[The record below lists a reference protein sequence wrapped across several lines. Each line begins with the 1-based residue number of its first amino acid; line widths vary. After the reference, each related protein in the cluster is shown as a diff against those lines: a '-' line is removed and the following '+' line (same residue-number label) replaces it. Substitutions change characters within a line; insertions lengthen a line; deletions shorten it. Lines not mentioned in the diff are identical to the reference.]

1 MRKTAKHEVDR
12 TLRIAIRRVL
22 SVVTP
27 AALTLLGATPATAG
41 PADGVVVR
49 GAASIEQS
57 SPGTLN
63 INQTTDR
70 AAINWRSFSIG
81 ADEQVNFIQPSS
93 TSATLN
99 RVLGGQQSVIDGVL
113 SANGQVFLLNPSGV
127 LFGRS
132 ARVDVGGLVATTSEL
147 HDDDFMSG
155 KLEFSAAARPGAQ
168 IVNDG
173 AISIHEGG
181 LGALVAP
188 SVRNRGVISARLGR
202 LALGA
207 GEQFTIDPYGDQ
219 LINFALSSG
228 SASAPPREIEQSGT
242 LLADGGRVLLTTDA
256 MAGVIGDVVN
266 MSGVIQARTAE
277 QGSTGEIVLSGNDV
291 SVSGV
296 LDVSAVDEG
305 DAGGVTIWGTDS
317 AQFDGTILARGGA
330 QGGDGGFVELSG
342 RGVVQYA
349 GTLDAQAPHGNGGT
363 LLIDPVDITIEPA
376 GSTNLASATISGAA
390 IRNLLRQ
397 GTTVQLLAD
406 NTITVNDVIDGR
418 PVGSQNQS
426 GGGVDFRAGSILVL
440 QPIIT
445 NNGSITLTAT
455 QGNLTF
461 DSNAF
466 LVVAGTTS
474 ASGLGNAAVTLTAA
488 QNVALNQVISLGRVT
503 VTATSGNVQLLQ
515 ALNGLQTATG
525 PSGIGDL
532 AVTAGGAVSTAGVF
546 SVGNV
551 ALDAGTAL
559 TVAGPVTAQG
569 DIALTARSASG
580 GGITLGG
587 AGAADVAALVAGG
600 NVALAT
606 PATVTLNNSVVARG
620 GNVAIGSAT
629 QRVASVTSAAGTV
642 VQSVE
647 SATATDQNGDISI
660 YVSGA
665 FTAQDLIAGTAGDVL
680 VDAAGPVTLSR
691 GLFGLQGS
699 NGIGSLTVNSAGA
712 LTTNGARTSG
722 GINLTSTA
730 ALQNSTASLIS
741 TAGPV
746 NLSGSSILLNQVMS
760 GGNIAAAVDAG
771 DDVTLATA
779 GTVTL
784 NSSVLSRG
792 GDVQIGSAA
801 QRTAS
806 VAMAAD
812 TSVSSAASSTD
823 TDQDGDISIFTIA
836 PFSAQDLL
844 AGASGDVLVDAL
856 GIVTLNRGLFGLA
869 GSPGIGSLT
878 VNAGGPLTINGAH
891 TAGNMTL
898 TSSGA
903 LRNSTAS
910 LVADAGAI
918 SLTGTAVT
926 LDAVAVNGAPAA
938 AVDAG
943 GNLTIATAGTVALN
957 GNAASRGGN
966 IQIGSSAQR
975 VASLTMA
982 NGTALQSVGSTTATD
997 QDGDIS
1003 IFTAGG
1009 FSAQDLIAGTAGDVL
1024 INAQGAVTLNRG
1036 LFGLQGS
1043 NGIGSLTVNTTAG
1056 TVAMNGARASG
1067 AINVT
1072 SGGAVQNSTAS
1083 LISNNGA
1090 ISLSGSA
1097 ITLNPIT
1104 SGGAPAA
1111 ALDAAGNVTLS
1122 APGAVIV
1129 NSSVLARA
1137 GNIQIGSNAQPVAS
1151 LTTATG
1157 TVLRSNATAGA
1168 ITVRATG
1175 AVTTRDIVTGASG
1188 VVDLSGSSVTVD
1200 GTINDPTGASGV
1212 GQVAIAGTNTI
1223 TVEGIRV
1230 SNALQGTIGGSTEL
1244 VRLITG
1250 NTGATVNVNGPIV
1263 SAGRVRI
1270 GRSNN
1275 SYTAGSGNIRINLSN
1290 DVSTAGQSVT
1300 LAGDVM
1306 LFNGITRWDIECAL
1320 TDVCVANHQREFD
1333 LALFD
1338 PLLFAPGTFNSGAQ
1352 TSLANVQRYVQLC
1365 TEFCAVGTI
1374 NGTDATMILT
1384 RGQQLILA
1392 QVNFEAYDL
1401 VAGAPVLLDA
1411 YNGYANCADLFICGL
1426 SNATPLNVEIALA
1439 QERYARMARLLGG
1452 LTATV
1457 DTTLGS
1463 AAGAPVTFLGDVERY
1478 RGAVPAPE
1486 PFGVSPLPILPTF
1499 VSHSLAVN
1507 AGTGGAITVV
1517 GELGDL
1523 ARSGVATM
1531 PNTGN
1536 LNNLPR
1542 LELGTFSVVLNGA
1555 SYDLGASAPA
1565 LSSLSFNGTAVTP
1578 VDLVDAYFFNWPFSQ
1593 TGAGT
1598 FLGGGGANTNVG
1610 AGATFQTTPGAG
1622 GLSLFGSG
1630 GSGGGVGGSAA
1641 GPASQSASLV
1651 GGLNGFGGLPPINEA
1666 VPDVPPTAT
1675 DAERRDEGYESEQD
1689 RSDADTVTDAERC
1702 PRGAAELADL
1712 GTERAVDG
1720 AAPDV
1725 FARCE
1730 E

>member
-1 MRKTAKHEVDR
+1 MSKAEKHAGKV
-12 TLRIAIRRVL
+12 TLRVAVRRVL

-27 AALTLLGATPATAG
+27 ATLSLLGATPAVGG
-41 PADGVVVR
+41 PEDGVVVR
-49 GAASIEQS
+49 GAASIEHA
-57 SPGTLN
+57 SPNTLN
-63 INQTTDR
+63 IHQTTDR

-81 ADEQVNFIQPSS
+81 ANEQVNFIQPSS

-99 RVLGGQQSVIDGVL
+99 RVTGGQQSVINGVL

-147 HDDDFMSG
+147 GDDDFMSG
-155 KLEFSAAARPGAQ
+155 KLEFTAAARPDAQ
-168 IVNDG
+168 VVNDG
-173 AISIHEGG
+173 SISVHDGG

-188 SVRNRGVISARLGR
+188 SVRNQGVISARLGR
-202 LALGA
+202 IALGA

-219 LINFALSSG
+219 LINFALPSAAG
-228 SASAPPREIEQSGT
+228 SALAPREIQQSGT

-277 QGSTGEIVLSGNDV
+277 RNTAGEIVLSGNDV

-296 LDVSAVDEG
+296 LDVSAADQG
-305 DAGGVTIWGTDS
+305 DAGRVNIWGTDS

-342 RGVVQYA
+342 RREVQFA
-349 GTLDAQAPHGNGGT
+349 GTLEAQAPHGKGGT
-363 LLIDPVDITIEPA
+363 LLIDPENITIEPV
-376 GSTNLASATISGAA
+376 GSSDLTSATISGAA

-397 GTTVQLLAD
+397 GTMVQLLAD
-406 NTITVNDVIDGR
+406 NTITVNDIIDGR
-418 PVGSQNQS
+418 PVSGQSQS

-445 NNGSITLTAT
+445 NNGSIVLTAT

-466 LVVAGTTS
+466 LVVASSTS
-474 ASGLGNAAVTLTAA
+474 ASGLGTAPITLSAA
-488 QNVALNQVISLGRVT
+488 QNVAVNQVISLGRVA

-515 ALNGLQTATG
+515 ALNGLQTASG
-525 PSGIGDL
+525 PSGIGEL
-532 AVTAGGAVSTAGVF
+532 AVTAGGQISTAGVF
-546 SVGNV
+546 STSHV

-559 TVAGPVTAQG
+559 TVAGPITAQG
-569 DIALTARSASG
+569 DIALTARSAG
-580 GGITLGG
+580 GSGITVGG
-587 AGAADVAALVAGG
+587 AGAAGVAALVAGG

-606 PATVTLNNSVVARG
+606 PAAVTLNNSVVARG
-620 GNVAIGSAT
+620 GNVAIGSAA
-629 QRVASVTSAAGTV
+629 QRVASVTSAAGAV

-660 YVSGA
+660 YTSSA

-680 VDAAGPVTLSR
+680 VDAAGPVTLTR

-699 NGIGSLTVNSAGA
+699 NGIGSLTVNAAGA

-722 GINLTSTA
+722 GINLTSTG

-741 TAGPV
+741 TAGAV
-746 NLSGSSILLNQVMS
+746 NLSGSSIALDQIMS
-760 GGNIAAAVDAG
+760 GGNVAAAVDAG
-771 DDVTLATA
+771 GDVTFATA
-779 GTVTL
+779 GAVTL
-784 NSSVLSRG
+784 SSGVLSRG
-792 GDVQIGSAA
+792 GNVRIGSAG

-806 VAMAAD
+806 VAMAAG
-812 TSVSSAASSTD
+812 TSVSSSASSTD
-823 TDQDGDISIFTIA
+823 ADQDGDISIFTIA

-844 AGASGDVLVDAL
+844 AGASGDVQVDSL
-856 GIVTLNRGLFGLA
+856 GAVTFNRGLFGVT

-878 VNAGGPLTINGAH
+878 VNAGGPLTLNGAH
-891 TAGNMTL
+891 TTGSMAL

-903 LRNSTAS
+903 LQNSTAS

-918 SLTGTAVT
+918 SLTGTSVT
-926 LDAVAVNGAPAA
+926 LNAITVNGTPAA

-943 GNLTIATAGTVALN
+943 GNLTIATAGAVALN
-957 GNAASRGGN
+957 GNATSRGGN
-966 IQIGSSAQR
+966 IQVGSSAQR

-982 NGTALQSVGSTTATD
+982 NGTALQSVGSTGAAD

-1056 TVAMNGARASG
+1056 TVALNGARTSG

-1097 ITLNPIT
+1097 ITLNSIT
-1104 SGGAPAA
+1104 
-1111 ALDAAGNVTLS
+1111 DAAGNVTLAAS
-1122 APGAVIV
+1122 GAVNV
-1129 NSSVLARA
+1129 NSSVLART

-1157 TVLRSNATAGA
+1157 TVLRSDAPAGA
-1168 ITVRATG
+1168 INVRATG
-1175 AVTTRDIVTGASG
+1175 AVTTRDLVTGASG
-1188 VVDLSGSSVTVD
+1188 AVDLSGSSVTVD
-1200 GTINDPTGASGV
+1200 GTINDPTGTSGV
-1212 GQVAIAGTNTI
+1212 GQVAIAANTI
-1223 TVEGIRV
+1223 TVDGIRV
-1230 SNALQGTIGGSTEL
+1230 SNALQGTVGSSTEL

-1263 SAGRVRI
+1263 SGGRVRI
-1270 GRSNN
+1270 GRSNDA
-1275 SYTAGSGNIRINLSN
+1275 YTAGSGNIRINLSN
-1290 DVSTAGQSVT
+1290 DISTAGQSVT

-1306 LFNGITRWDIECAL
+1306 LFNNISRWDIECAVTGL
-1320 TDVCVANHQREFD
+1320 CVPNHQREFD
-1333 LALFD
+1333 IALFD
-1338 PLLFAPGTFNSGAQ
+1338 PLLFAPGTFQ
-1352 TSLANVQRYVQLC
+1352 TGFQTLLTNVERYVQLC
-1365 TEFCAVGTI
+1365 TQFCAVGTI
-1374 NGTDATMILT
+1374 TGDDAQMILT
-1384 RGQQLILA
+1384 RGQQLVLA
-1392 QVNFEAYDL
+1392 QQNFLAFDL
-1401 VAGAPVLLDA
+1401 VGGAEVELSAYNSYTNCPDA
-1411 YNGYANCADLFICGL
+1411 YICGL

-1439 QERYARMARLLGG
+1439 AERYDRMARLLGG
-1452 LTATV
+1452 LTATI

-1463 AAGAPVTFLGDVERY
+1463 AAGAPVTFAGDVERY
-1478 RGAVPAPE
+1478 RGAVPAPA
-1486 PFGVSPLPILPTF
+1486 PFGTSPLPILPTF

-1507 AGTGGAITVV
+1507 AGTGGTITVV
-1517 GELGDL
+1517 GELGDV
-1523 ARSGVATM
+1523 ARVGVATM
-1531 PNTGN
+1531 PSQANM
-1536 LNNLPR
+1536 NNLPR
-1542 LELGTFSVVLNGA
+1542 LELGTFSVVLTGA
-1555 SYDLGASAPA
+1555 SYDLGASASPPA
-1565 LSSLSFNGTAVTP
+1565 LSTLSFNGTPVTP
-1578 VDLVDAYFFNWPFSQ
+1578 LGLEDAYFYNWPFSQ

-1598 FLGGGGANTNVG
+1598 FQGGGGANTSVG
-1610 AGATFQTTPGAG
+1610 AGATFQATPGAG

-1630 GSGGGVGGSAA
+1630 GSGAGVGGSAA
-1641 GPASQSASLV
+1641 GSASQSAGLA
-1651 GGLNGFGGLPPINEA
+1651 GGLAGFGGLPPINEP

-1675 DAERRDEGYESEQD
+1675 DTERRDEGYESAEDQ
-1689 RSDADTVTDAERC
+1689 SGGNAVADAERC

-1712 GTERAVDG
+1712 GTERAIDG

-1725 FARCE
+1725 FERCE